1 MTELIHPVFTGW
13 TLIASGIVW
22 LLQLVFVT
30 LLYIVGG
37 PFGALSD
44 FSNALAVL
52 LLLPFALAL
61 HRINQAHAAA
71 YSWVALLIGVV
82 GIFTVAVPSILILV
96 GRINF
101 QQSLPPIIAGFA
113 AIGVWLLVSFWILM
127 AHGSLPPNLTRWG
140 LVIGLGLA
148 STGLLLTVSGS
159 NPLLGGD
166 SKAFFSN
173 PLLYP
178 AFILVPLGVLG
189 YPFWAVGFGRLLALR
204 VIRLTG

>member
-1 MTELIHPVFTGW
+1 MVDLSHPVFTGW
-13 TLIASGIVW
+13 ALIASGIAW

-44 FSNALAVL
+44 FSNALSVL
-52 LLLPFALAL
+52 LLLPFALTL
-61 HRINQAHAAA
+61 HKINQTNAAA
-71 YSWVALLIGVV
+71 SSWVVLLIGLV
-82 GIFTVAVPSILILV
+82 GIAAVAVPSILILV

-113 AIGVWLLVSFWILM
+113 GIGVWLLVSFWILK
-127 AHGSLPPNLTRWG
+127 AHSSLPPNFIRWG

-159 NPLLGGD
+159 NPLVGGD
-166 SKAFFSN
+166 LKAFLSN

-178 AFILVPLGVLG
+178 AFVLVPFGVLS
-189 YPFWAVGFGRLLALR
+189 YPFWAVWFGRLLAQR
-204 VIRLTG
+204 VIQLTG